1 MKQFIKW
8 RFKYGN
14 KVKFNLSH
22 VHYAKLT
29 EGDTTTYEKPVPIP
43 GAVKLVQNLME
54 NQKVSMQMEDHI
66 TQLITIWDMMEIQR
80 LR

>member
-1 MKQFIKW
+1 ME
-8 RFKYGN
+8 N

-43 GAVKLVQNLME
+43 GAESQYQFQVL
-54 NQKVSMQMEDHI
+54 
-66 TQLITIWDMMEIQR
+66 
-80 LR
+80 